1 MKRVIL
7 VMMLLLSINSIKAQN
22 DPVLA
27 GMILLYTE
35 NAEKTLK
42 NQELA
47 MMMQTTGHLWTKEE
61 VEATADLQRE
71 FNTYLDSFRS
81 ILCYAAQI
89 YGFYHEITLLT
100 ENMGGLI
107 HQLEKNTTNALA
119 VALSTNR
126 NKIYREVI
134 LNSVEIV
141 NDIRT
146 VCLSKNKMTEQQR
159 LEIVFNIRPK
169 LQVMNKKLKRLTI
182 AVKYT
187 SMNDVWLEI
196 SEGTLPMADKTQII
210 EDAKRRWK
218 QIGRN
223 VRPKNL

>member
-35 NAEKTLK
+35 KAEKTLK

-71 FNTYLDSFRS
+71 FNTYLNSFRS

-107 HQLEKNTTNALA
+107 QQLEKNTTNALA

-196 SEGTLPMADKTQII
+196 NEGTRPMADKTQII

-223 VRPKNL
+223 VRP

>member
-27 GMILLYTE
+27 GMILLHTE
-35 NAEKTLK
+35 KAEKTLK

-107 HQLEKNTTNALA
+107 QQLEKNTTNALA

-196 SEGTLPMADKTQII
+196 SEGTRPMADKTQII

-223 VRPKNL
+223 VRP

>member
-35 NAEKTLK
+35 KAEKTLK

-107 HQLEKNTTNALA
+107 QQLEKNTTNALA

-196 SEGTLPMADKTQII
+196 SEGTRPIADKTQII

-223 VRPKNL
+223 VRP

>member
-35 NAEKTLK
+35 KAEKTLK

-107 HQLEKNTTNALA
+107 QQLEKNTTNALA

-169 LQVMNKKLKRLTI
+169 LQVMSKKLKRLTI

-196 SEGTLPMADKTQII
+196 NEGTRPMADKTQII

-223 VRPKNL
+223 VRP

>member
-7 VMMLLLSINSIKAQN
+7 VMMLFLSINSIKAQN

-35 NAEKTLK
+35 KAEKTLK

-107 HQLEKNTTNALA
+107 QQLEKNTTNALA

-196 SEGTLPMADKTQII
+196 SEGTRPMADKTQII

-223 VRPKNL
+223 VRP

>member
-35 NAEKTLK
+35 KAEKTLK

-47 MMMQTTGHLWTKEE
+47 MMLQTTGHLWTKEE

-107 HQLEKNTTNALA
+107 QQLEKNTTNALA

-196 SEGTLPMADKTQII
+196 NEGTRPMADKTQII

-223 VRPKNL
+223 VRP

>member
-35 NAEKTLK
+35 KAEKTLK
-42 NQELA
+42 NQELV

-71 FNTYLDSFRS
+71 FNNYLDSFRS

-107 HQLEKNTTNALA
+107 QQLEKNTSNALA

-196 SEGTLPMADKTQII
+196 NEGTRPMADKTQII

-223 VRPKNL
+223 VRP

>member
-1 MKRVIL
+1 MKKVIL
-7 VMMLLLSINSIKAQN
+7 VMMLLLSINSIRAQN

-35 NAEKTLK
+35 KAEKTLK

-107 HQLEKNTTNALA
+107 QQLEKNTTNALA

-196 SEGTLPMADKTQII
+196 NEGTRPMADKTQII

-223 VRPKNL
+223 VRP

>member
-1 MKRVIL
+1 
-7 VMMLLLSINSIKAQN
+7 MLLLSINSIKAQN

-35 NAEKTLK
+35 KAEKTLK

-107 HQLEKNTTNALA
+107 QQLEKNTTNALA

-146 VCLSKNKMTEQQR
+146 VCLSKNKMTEHQR

-196 SEGTLPMADKTQII
+196 SEGTRPMADKTQII
-210 EDAKRRWK
+210 ENAKRRWK

-223 VRPKNL
+223 VRP

>member
-1 MKRVIL
+1 
-7 VMMLLLSINSIKAQN
+7 
-22 DPVLA
+22 
-27 GMILLYTE
+27 
-35 NAEKTLK
+35 
-42 NQELA
+42 

-107 HQLEKNTTNALA
+107 QQLEKNTTNALA

-146 VCLSKNKMTEQQR
+146 VCLSKNKHSPFLPSAIR
-159 LEIVFNIRPK
+159 L
-169 LQVMNKKLKRLTI
+169 
-182 AVKYT
+182 A
-187 SMNDVWLEI
+187 S
-196 SEGTLPMADKTQII
+196 S
-210 EDAKRRWK
+210 RWCAS
-218 QIGRN
+218 IWA
-223 VRPKNL
+223 

>member
-1 MKRVIL
+1 
-7 VMMLLLSINSIKAQN
+7 MMLLLSINNIKAQN

-35 NAEKTLK
+35 KAEKTLK

-107 HQLEKNTTNALA
+107 QQLEKNTTNALA

-196 SEGTLPMADKTQII
+196 SEGTRPMADKTQII

-223 VRPKNL
+223 VRP

>member
-35 NAEKTLK
+35 KAEKTLK

-107 HQLEKNTTNALA
+107 QQLEKNTTNALA

-196 SEGTLPMADKTQII
+196 SEDTRPMADKTQII

-223 VRPKNL
+223 VRP

>member
-1 MKRVIL
+1 MKRVIF

-35 NAEKTLK
+35 KAEKTLK

-107 HQLEKNTTNALA
+107 QQLEKNTTNALA

-169 LQVMNKKLKRLTI
+169 LQMMNKKLKRLTI

-196 SEGTLPMADKTQII
+196 SEGTRPMADKTQII

-223 VRPKNL
+223 VRP

>member
-35 NAEKTLK
+35 KAEKTLK

-107 HQLEKNTTNALA
+107 QQLEKNTTNALA

-187 SMNDVWLEI
+187 SMNLSLI
-196 SEGTLPMADKTQII
+196 HI
-210 EDAKRRWK
+210 
-218 QIGRN
+218 
-223 VRPKNL
+223 

>member
-1 MKRVIL
+1 
-7 VMMLLLSINSIKAQN
+7 MMLLLSINSIKAQN
-22 DPVLA
+22 DPVLS

-35 NAEKTLK
+35 KAEKTLK

-47 MMMQTTGHLWTKEE
+47 MMMQTTGHIWTKEE

-107 HQLEKNTTNALA
+107 QQLEKNTTNALA

-196 SEGTLPMADKTQII
+196 SEGRRPMADKTQII

-223 VRPKNL
+223 VRP

>member
-35 NAEKTLK
+35 KAEKTLK

-107 HQLEKNTTNALA
+107 QQLEKNTTNALA

-196 SEGTLPMADKTQII
+196 NECTRPMADKTQII

-223 VRPKNL
+223 VRP

>member
-1 MKRVIL
+1 MKRVLL
-7 VMMLLLSINSIKAQN
+7 VIMLLLSINSIKAQN

-35 NAEKTLK
+35 KAEKTLK

-71 FNTYLDSFRS
+71 FNGYLDSFRS

-107 HQLEKNTTNALA
+107 EQLEKNTTNALA

-196 SEGTLPMADKTQII
+196 NEGTRPMADKKQII
-210 EDAKRRWK
+210 QDAKRRWK

-223 VRPKNL
+223 VRP

>member
-1 MKRVIL
+1 MKRVIF

-35 NAEKTLK
+35 KAEKTLK

-107 HQLEKNTTNALA
+107 QQLEKNTTNALA

-196 SEGTLPMADKTQII
+196 NEGTRPMADKTQII

-223 VRPKNL
+223 VRP

>member
-35 NAEKTLK
+35 KAEKTLK

-47 MMMQTTGHLWTKEE
+47 MMMQTTGHLWIKEE

-107 HQLEKNTTNALA
+107 QQLEKNTTNALA
-119 VALSTNR
+119 VALSTNK

-196 SEGTLPMADKTQII
+196 SEGTRPMADKTQII
-210 EDAKRRWK
+210 ENAKRRWK

-223 VRPKNL
+223 VRP

>member
-35 NAEKTLK
+35 KAEKTLK

-107 HQLEKNTTNALA
+107 QQLEKNTTNVLA

-196 SEGTLPMADKTQII
+196 SEGTRPMADKAQII

-223 VRPKNL
+223 VRP

>member
-35 NAEKTLK
+35 KAEKTLK

-71 FNTYLDSFRS
+71 FNIYLDSFRS

-182 AVKYT
+182 VVKYT

-196 SEGTLPMADKTQII
+196 SEGTRPMADKTQII

-223 VRPKNL
+223 VRP

>member
-7 VMMLLLSINSIKAQN
+7 VMMLLISINSIKAQN

-35 NAEKTLK
+35 KAEKTLK

-107 HQLEKNTTNALA
+107 QQLEKNTTNALA

-196 SEGTLPMADKTQII
+196 SEGTRPMADKTQII

-223 VRPKNL
+223 VRP

>member
-7 VMMLLLSINSIKAQN
+7 VMMLLLTINSIKAQN

-35 NAEKTLK
+35 KAEKTLK

-107 HQLEKNTTNALA
+107 QQLEKNTTNALA

-196 SEGTLPMADKTQII
+196 NEGTRPMADKRQII
-210 EDAKRRWK
+210 EDAKKRWK

-223 VRPKNL
+223 VRP

>member
-35 NAEKTLK
+35 KAEKTLK

-107 HQLEKNTTNALA
+107 QQLEKNTTNALA

-126 NKIYREVI
+126 NKIYWEVI

-196 SEGTLPMADKTQII
+196 SEGTRPMADKTQII

-223 VRPKNL
+223 VRP

>member
-35 NAEKTLK
+35 KAEKTLK

-61 VEATADLQRE
+61 VEATANLQRE

-107 HQLEKNTTNALA
+107 QQLEKNTTNALA

-196 SEGTLPMADKTQII
+196 SEGTRPMADKTQII

-223 VRPKNL
+223 VRP

>member
-35 NAEKTLK
+35 KAEKTLK

-107 HQLEKNTTNALA
+107 QQLEKNTTNALA

-169 LQVMNKKLKRLTI
+169 LQAMNKKLKRLTI

-196 SEGTLPMADKTQII
+196 NEGTRPMADKTQII

-223 VRPKNL
+223 VRP

>member
-35 NAEKTLK
+35 KAEKTLK

-107 HQLEKNTTNALA
+107 QQLEKNTTNALA

-169 LQVMNKKLKRLTI
+169 LQVMNRKLKRLTI

-196 SEGTLPMADKTQII
+196 NEGTRPMADKTQII

-223 VRPKNL
+223 VRP

>member
-1 MKRVIL
+1 MKRVIF

-35 NAEKTLK
+35 KAEKTLK

-107 HQLEKNTTNALA
+107 QQLEKNTTNALA

-196 SEGTLPMADKTQII
+196 SGGRRPMADKTQII

-223 VRPKNL
+223 VRP

>member
-1 MKRVIL
+1 MKRVIF

-35 NAEKTLK
+35 KAEKTLK

-196 SEGTLPMADKTQII
+196 SEGTRPMADKTQII

-223 VRPKNL
+223 VRP

>member
-1 MKRVIL
+1 
-7 VMMLLLSINSIKAQN
+7 MMLLLSINSIKAQN
-22 DPVLA
+22 DPVLV

-35 NAEKTLK
+35 KAEKTLK

-47 MMMQTTGHLWTKEE
+47 MMMQTTGHIWTKEE

-107 HQLEKNTTNALA
+107 QQLEKNTTNALA

-196 SEGTLPMADKTQII
+196 SEGTRPMADKTQII
-210 EDAKRRWK
+210 EDAQRRWK

-223 VRPKNL
+223 VRP

>member
-35 NAEKTLK
+35 KAEKTLK

-61 VEATADLQRE
+61 VEATTDLQRE

-107 HQLEKNTTNALA
+107 QQLEKNTTNALA

-146 VCLSKNKMTEQQR
+146 VCLSRNKMTEQQR

-196 SEGTLPMADKTQII
+196 SEGTRPMADKTQII

-223 VRPKNL
+223 VRP

>member
-1 MKRVIL
+1 MKRVLL
-7 VMMLLLSINSIKAQN
+7 VIMLLLSINSIKAQN

-35 NAEKTLK
+35 KAEKTLK

-71 FNTYLDSFRS
+71 FNSYLDSFRS

-107 HQLEKNTTNALA
+107 DQLEKNAMNALA
-119 VALSTNR
+119 VALSANR

-196 SEGTLPMADKTQII
+196 NEGTRPMADKKQII
-210 EDAKRRWK
+210 QDAKRRWK

-223 VRPKNL
+223 VRP

>member
-35 NAEKTLK
+35 KAEKTLK

-89 YGFYHEITLLT
+89 YGFYHEITLLS

-107 HQLEKNTTNALA
+107 QQLEKNTTNALA

-196 SEGTLPMADKTQII
+196 NEGTRPMADKTQII

-223 VRPKNL
+223 VRP

>member
-7 VMMLLLSINSIKAQN
+7 VMMLLLTINSIKAQN

-35 NAEKTLK
+35 KAEKTLK

-61 VEATADLQRE
+61 VGATADLQRE

-107 HQLEKNTTNALA
+107 QQLEKNTTNALA

-196 SEGTLPMADKTQII
+196 NEGTRPMADKTQII

-223 VRPKNL
+223 VRP

>member
-7 VMMLLLSINSIKAQN
+7 VMMLLLTINSIKAQN

-35 NAEKTLK
+35 KAEKTLK

-107 HQLEKNTTNALA
+107 QQLEKNTTNALA

-196 SEGTLPMADKTQII
+196 NEGTRPMADNTQII

-223 VRPKNL
+223 VRP

>member
-7 VMMLLLSINSIKAQN
+7 VMMLLLTINSIKAKN

-35 NAEKTLK
+35 KAEKTLK

-107 HQLEKNTTNALA
+107 QQLEKNTTNALA

-196 SEGTLPMADKTQII
+196 SEGTRPMADKTQII

-223 VRPKNL
+223 VRP

>member
-1 MKRVIL
+1 
-7 VMMLLLSINSIKAQN
+7 MMLLLSINSIKAQN

-27 GMILLYTE
+27 SMILLYTE
-35 NAEKTLK
+35 KAEKTLK

-107 HQLEKNTTNALA
+107 QQLEKNTTNALA

-196 SEGTLPMADKTQII
+196 SEGTRPMADKTQLI

-223 VRPKNL
+223 VRP

>member
-1 MKRVIL
+1 MKKVIL

-35 NAEKTLK
+35 KAEKTLK

-81 ILCYAAQI
+81 VLCYAAQI

-107 HQLEKNTTNALA
+107 QQLEKNTTNALA

-196 SEGTLPMADKTQII
+196 NEGTRPMADKTQII

-223 VRPKNL
+223 VRP

>member
-1 MKRVIL
+1 MKRVIF

-35 NAEKTLK
+35 KAEKTLK

-107 HQLEKNTTNALA
+107 QQLEKNTTNALA

-169 LQVMNKKLKRLTI
+169 LQAMNKKLKRLTI

-196 SEGTLPMADKTQII
+196 NEGTRPMADKTQII

-223 VRPKNL
+223 VRP